1 MQSRASHAT
10 TAYEKIFCRKDMLKL
25 LIGRAKAMVHLWVC
39 LYPMQLVAI
48 RCLVGE
54 GGEEGNWGNIL
65 ASSHRIQLC
74 DLYARDTR
82 QVAGKIPKA
91 YAFQVDIELQ
101 GPQPIG
107 LKEFP
112 EFRSNE

>member
-54 GGEEGNWGNIL
+54 GGGRRGIGGIYW
-65 ASSHRIQLC
+65 HRRTGYSFVTFTLG
-74 DLYARDTR
+74 TR
-82 QVAGKIPKA
+82 VK
-91 YAFQVDIELQ
+91 
-101 GPQPIG
+101 
-107 LKEFP
+107 
-112 EFRSNE
+112 